1 MVSLLHKFI
10 FQERERERE
19 SKEGNTSYK
28 CNRYSIKKQKTD
40 FVNRSSNAMKTIN
53 MTC

>member
-19 SKEGNTSYK
+19 
-28 CNRYSIKKQKTD
+28 RVKKAIQVTNATD
-40 FVNRSSNAMKTIN
+40 TA
-53 MTC
+53 